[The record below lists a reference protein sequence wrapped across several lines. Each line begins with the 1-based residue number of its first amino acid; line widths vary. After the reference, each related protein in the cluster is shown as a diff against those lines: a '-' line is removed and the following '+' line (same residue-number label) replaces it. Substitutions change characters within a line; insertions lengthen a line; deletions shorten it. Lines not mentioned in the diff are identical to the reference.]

1 MNLSLPKVNS
11 SLLESRIKYGNNS
24 INNINNKDKNETFHK
39 LSGIN
44 FFQNKFNINTKT
56 REYKYQNLN
65 LQFFQKNA
73 TKRNNL
79 FDDDKI
85 RQIRLIKSRY
95 FHNDLIRKN
104 VDSPLKRE
112 YKKLL
117 SNLPNN
123 KRCFSNLQNKDFD
136 SIFKIPINITQPII
150 RRKTLISNKRD
161 MSINTNKSIFLLKKK
176 ELNRPLS
183 KRKINIH
190 YKLLINSSKNNLQNN
205 ILNKI
210 NKSCM
215 NSALSIKKDMINFA
229 PIYYNHKENLNNTKY
244 LNLIMKLSKKTKIK
258 LNLLNR
264 TKKDEVKSCESIS
277 SSIDKYYINENTNK
291 RKSILSKYFI

>member
-1 MNLSLPKVNS
+1 MK
-11 SLLESRIKYGNNS
+11 
-24 INNINNKDKNETFHK
+24 NKNYFY
-39 LSGIN
+39 SY
-44 FFQNKFNINTKT
+44 INTKT

-229 PIYYNHKENLNNTKY
+229 PIYNHKENLNNTKY

-264 TKKDEVKSCESIS
+264 TKKDEFKSCESIS

-291 RKSILSKYFI
+291 RKSILSK

>member
-11 SLLESRIKYGNNS
+11 SLLESRIKYRNNS
-24 INNINNKDKNETFHK
+24 INNINKKDKNETFHK

-44 FFQNKFNINTKT
+44 FFQNKFNINIKT

-73 TKRNNL
+73 AKRNNL

-205 ILNKI
+205 ILNKV

-229 PIYYNHKENLNNTKY
+229 SIYNHKENLNNTKY
-244 LNLIMKLSKKTKIK
+244 LNLMMKLSKKTKIK

-277 SSIDKYYINENTNK
+277 SSIDKYYINENINK
-291 RKSILSKYFI
+291 RKNILSKYFI

>member
-11 SLLESRIKYGNNS
+11 SLLESRIKYRNNS
-24 INNINNKDKNETFHK
+24 INNINKKDKNETFHK

-44 FFQNKFNINTKT
+44 FFQNKFNINIKT

-73 TKRNNL
+73 AKRNNL

-205 ILNKI
+205 ILNKV

-229 PIYYNHKENLNNTKY
+229 SIYNHKENLNNTKY
-244 LNLIMKLSKKTKIK
+244 LNLMMKLSKKTKIK

>member
-11 SLLESRIKYGNNS
+11 SLLESRIKYRNNS
-24 INNINNKDKNETFHK
+24 INNINKKDKNETFHK

-229 PIYYNHKENLNNTKY
+229 SIYNHKENLNNTKY
-244 LNLIMKLSKKTKIK
+244 LNLMMILSKKTKIK

-277 SSIDKYYINENTNK
+277 SSIDKYYINKNTNK

>member
-11 SLLESRIKYGNNS
+11 SLLESRIKYRNNS
-24 INNINNKDKNETFHK
+24 INNINKKDKNETFHK

-44 FFQNKFNINTKT
+44 FFQNKFNINIKT

-73 TKRNNL
+73 AKRNNL

-123 KRCFSNLQNKDFD
+123 KRCFSKLQNKDFD

-205 ILNKI
+205 ILNKV

-229 PIYYNHKENLNNTKY
+229 SIYNHKENLNNTKY
-244 LNLIMKLSKKTKIK
+244 LNLMMKLSKKTKIK

-264 TKKDEVKSCESIS
+264 KKKDEVKSCESIS

>member
-11 SLLESRIKYGNNS
+11 SLLESRIKYRNNS
-24 INNINNKDKNETFHK
+24 INNINKKDKNETFHK

-44 FFQNKFNINTKT
+44 FFQNKFNINIKT

-73 TKRNNL
+73 AKRNNL

-123 KRCFSNLQNKDFD
+123 KRCFSKLQNKDFD

-190 YKLLINSSKNNLQNN
+190 YKLLINSSKNNFQNN
-205 ILNKI
+205 ILNKV

-229 PIYYNHKENLNNTKY
+229 SIYNHKENLNNTKY
-244 LNLIMKLSKKTKIK
+244 LNLMMKLSKKTKIK

>member
-11 SLLESRIKYGNNS
+11 SLLESRIKYRNNS

-150 RRKTLISNKRD
+150 QRKTLISNKRD

-190 YKLLINSSKNNLQNN
+190 YKLLINSSQNN

-229 PIYYNHKENLNNTKY
+229 PIYNHKENLNNTKY

-291 RKSILSKYFI
+291 RKSILSK

>member
-11 SLLESRIKYGNNS
+11 SLLESRIKYRNNS
-24 INNINNKDKNETFHK
+24 INNINKKDKNETFHK

-229 PIYYNHKENLNNTKY
+229 SIYNHKENLNNTKY

>member
-11 SLLESRIKYGNNS
+11 SLLESRIKYRNNS
-24 INNINNKDKNETFHK
+24 INNINKKDKNETFHK

-79 FDDDKI
+79 FDDKI

-123 KRCFSNLQNKDFD
+123 KRCFSKLQNKDFD

-205 ILNKI
+205 ILNKV

-229 PIYYNHKENLNNTKY
+229 SIYNHKENLNNTKY
-244 LNLIMKLSKKTKIK
+244 LNLMMKLSKKTKIK

>member
-1 MNLSLPKVNS
+1 MNLYLPKVNS
-11 SLLESRIKYGNNS
+11 SLLESRIKYRNNS
-24 INNINNKDKNETFHK
+24 INNINKKDKNETFHK

-44 FFQNKFNINTKT
+44 FFQNKFNLNTKT

-73 TKRNNL
+73 AKRNNL

-205 ILNKI
+205 ILNKV
-210 NKSCM
+210 NKSYM
-215 NSALSIKKDMINFA
+215 NSALSIKNMINFA
-229 PIYYNHKENLNNTKY
+229 SIYNHKENLNNTKY

>member
-11 SLLESRIKYGNNS
+11 SLLESRIKYRNNS
-24 INNINNKDKNETFHK
+24 INNINKKDKNETFHK

-117 SNLPNN
+117 SNLPNI

-229 PIYYNHKENLNNTKY
+229 SIYNHKENLNNTKY
-244 LNLIMKLSKKTKIK
+244 LNLMMKLSKKTKIK

-264 TKKDEVKSCESIS
+264 TKKDEVKNCESIS
-277 SSIDKYYINENTNK
+277 SSIDKYYINKNTNK

>member
-11 SLLESRIKYGNNS
+11 SLLESRIKYRNNS
-24 INNINNKDKNETFHK
+24 INNINKKDMNETFHK
-39 LSGIN
+39 LSGVN

-56 REYKYQNLN
+56 KEYKYQNLN

-73 TKRNNL
+73 IKRNNL

-123 KRCFSNLQNKDFD
+123 KRCFNNLQNKDFD

-229 PIYYNHKENLNNTKY
+229 SIYNHKENLNNTKY
-244 LNLIMKLSKKTKIK
+244 LNLMMKLSKKTKIK

>member
-11 SLLESRIKYGNNS
+11 SLLESRIKYRNNS
-24 INNINNKDKNETFHK
+24 INNIIKKDKNETFHK

-85 RQIRLIKSRY
+85 TQIRLIKSRY

-117 SNLPNN
+117 SNLRNN

-215 NSALSIKKDMINFA
+215 NSALSIKKDMINFVS
-229 PIYYNHKENLNNTKY
+229 IYNHKENLNNTKY
-244 LNLIMKLSKKTKIK
+244 LNLMMKLSKKTKIK

-277 SSIDKYYINENTNK
+277 SFIDKYYINENTNK

>member
-11 SLLESRIKYGNNS
+11 SLLESRIKYRNNS
-24 INNINNKDKNETFHK
+24 INNINKKDKNETFHK

-123 KRCFSNLQNKDFD
+123 KRCFSKLQNKDFD

-183 KRKINIH
+183 KRKINI
-190 YKLLINSSKNNLQNN
+190 
-205 ILNKI
+205 
-210 NKSCM
+210 
-215 NSALSIKKDMINFA
+215 
-229 PIYYNHKENLNNTKY
+229 
-244 LNLIMKLSKKTKIK
+244 
-258 LNLLNR
+258 
-264 TKKDEVKSCESIS
+264 
-277 SSIDKYYINENTNK
+277 
-291 RKSILSKYFI
+291 

>member
-1 MNLSLPKVNS
+1 MNLSSPKVNS
-11 SLLESRIKYGNNS
+11 SLLESRIKYRNNS
-24 INNINNKDKNETFHK
+24 INNINKKDKNETFHK

-44 FFQNKFNINTKT
+44 FFQNKFNINIKT

-73 TKRNNL
+73 AKRNNL

-205 ILNKI
+205 ILNKV

-229 PIYYNHKENLNNTKY
+229 SIYNHKENLNNTKY
-244 LNLIMKLSKKTKIK
+244 LNLMMKLSKKTKIK

>member
-11 SLLESRIKYGNNS
+11 SLLESRIKYRNNS
-24 INNINNKDKNETFHK
+24 INNINKKDKSETFHK

-229 PIYYNHKENLNNTKY
+229 SIYNHKENLNNTKY

>member
-11 SLLESRIKYGNNS
+11 SLLESRIKYRNNS
-24 INNINNKDKNETFHK
+24 INNINKKDKNETFHK

-44 FFQNKFNINTKT
+44 FFQNKFNLNTKK

-183 KRKINIH
+183 KRKINI
-190 YKLLINSSKNNLQNN
+190 
-205 ILNKI
+205 
-210 NKSCM
+210 
-215 NSALSIKKDMINFA
+215 NFA
-229 PIYYNHKENLNNTKY
+229 PIYNHKENLNNTKY

-291 RKSILSKYFI
+291 RKSIL

>member
-11 SLLESRIKYGNNS
+11 SLLESRIKYRNNS
-24 INNINNKDKNETFHK
+24 INNINKKDKNETFHK
-39 LSGIN
+39 LSDIN

-136 SIFKIPINITQPII
+136 SIFKTPINITQPII
-150 RRKTLISNKRD
+150 RRKTSISNKRD

-229 PIYYNHKENLNNTKY
+229 SIYNHKENLNNTKY
-244 LNLIMKLSKKTKIK
+244 LNLMMKLSKKTKIK

-264 TKKDEVKSCESIS
+264 TKKDEVKNCESIS

>member
-11 SLLESRIKYGNNS
+11 SLLKSRIKYRNNS
-24 INNINNKDKNETFHK
+24 INNINKKDKNETFHK

-123 KRCFSNLQNKDFD
+123 KRCFSKLQNKDFD

-205 ILNKI
+205 ILNKV

-229 PIYYNHKENLNNTKY
+229 SIYNHKENLNNTKY
-244 LNLIMKLSKKTKIK
+244 LNLMMKLSKKTKIK

>member
-11 SLLESRIKYGNNS
+11 SLLESRIKYRNNS
-24 INNINNKDKNETFHK
+24 INNINKKDKNETFHK

-123 KRCFSNLQNKDFD
+123 KRCFNNLQNKDFD
-136 SIFKIPINITQPII
+136 SIFKIPINITQPIF

-190 YKLLINSSKNNLQNN
+190 YKLLIYSSKNNLQNN

-229 PIYYNHKENLNNTKY
+229 PIYNHKENLNNTKY